1 MNKLKSFKN
10 FVSAEMEK
18 RKIRL
23 FDIVITI
30 LMWTAFGT
38 LLYNTINCLPTYTD
52 KTEFTALTLLF
63 LFLCIITTL
72 LVLWVPKNNK
82 EKENNDNDSGT
93 K

>member
-18 RKIRL
+18 RKIKL

-38 LLYNTINCLPTYTD
+38 LLYNTINCPSIYTD

-82 EKENNDNDSGT
+82 EKENNDNNSGP